1 MAGVKKPQEG
11 GAFLDPLGK
20 ELLASSL
27 RKLGLSFDALDPQAR
42 HEVDSFAVEF
52 LTALAHPTR
61 IKIVRFLIA
70 GPQSVNSI
78 FETMKI
84 PQANASQHLSTL
96 LKAGI
101 VARESRGTMRLYSLK
116 NPSIG
121 GILDV
126 IEEIW
131 YQLIEDQPTE
141 KME

>member
-1 MAGVKKPQEG
+1 MAGVKKAQEG
-11 GAFLDPLGK
+11 SVFLDPLGK

-27 RKLGLSFDALDPQAR
+27 RKLGLSFDALDTQSR
-42 HEVDSFAVEF
+42 LEVDSFAIEF
-52 LTALAHPTR
+52 LNALAHPTR
-61 IKIVRFLIA
+61 MKIVRLLKS

-78 FETMKI
+78 IEVMKI
-84 PQANASQHLSTL
+84 PQANASQHLATL

-101 VARESRGTMRLYSLK
+101 VARESRGTMRFYSLK
-116 NPSIG
+116 NSSIG

-131 YQLIEDQPTE
+131 FQLNDDQPTE